1 MSTVRFYIALIA
13 MVLASCSNELVYDVG
28 TLEPSNEGN
37 KTELKDDLQFM
48 SIAYRDLFGEEV
60 PPDVLSTMRKA
71 YISFGDKELIIDE
84 IVQTML
90 VSPDLDLPSD
100 AAIAADRSA
109 FISDTYRKFL
119 LRDPSD
125 FELAFWESQLIEQT
139 DLTAKDVYYVF
150 MTCQEY
156 KYY

>member
-1 MSTVRFYIALIA
+1 MSIAKIFLMLA
-13 MVLASCSNELVYDVG
+13 FVLLTSCSNEVVYDVG
-28 TLEPSNEGN
+28 TLQPSSEGN

-60 PPDVLSTMRKA
+60 PPGVLQTMRKA
-71 YISFGDKELIIDE
+71 YISFGDKELVIDE
-84 IVQTML
+84 IVQSL
-90 VSPDLDLPSD
+90 LISPDIVLPSN
-100 AAIAADRSA
+100 AAISADPAS
-109 FISDTYRKFL
+109 FISATYRKFL

-125 FELAFWESQLIEQT
+125 FEVAYWESQIAENT
-139 DLTAKDVYYVF
+139 DLTAKDIYYVF

>member
-1 MSTVRFYIALIA
+1 MSIVRTFILLALV
-13 MVLASCSNELVYDVG
+13 VLASCSNEVIYDVG
-28 TLEPSNEGN
+28 TLQPSNEGN

-60 PPDVLSTMRKA
+60 PPSVLQTMRKA
-71 YISFGDKELIIDE
+71 YISFGDKELVIDE
-84 IVQTML
+84 IVQSLLT
-90 VSPDLDLPSD
+90 SPDIDLPSN
-100 AAIAADRSA
+100 ASIAADPTS
-109 FISDTYRKFL
+109 FISATYRKFL

-125 FELAFWESQLIEQT
+125 FELAYWQSQIAENT
-139 DLTAKDVYYVF
+139 DLTAKDIYYVF